1 MTEVIMQTVGATARL
16 KRITL
21 AMQHFVAMFGAT
33 VLVPILTGFNPSVA
47 IFAAGLG
54 TLLFHWCTGGKV
66 PVFLGSSFAFIPV
79 IIKVAETTGNLQ
91 YAQGGVLVAGLI
103 YVLISF
109 LIRLVGA
116 EKIQKLMAPQVIGPM
131 IIIIGFNLIP
141 SAYGMAK
148 TNFVVAG
155 ITLATALCTMFLA
168 KGFVKQIAILI
179 SLIVGYAASVTM
191 HIVDFTS
198 VQQASFFAIPAF
210 QLPKFDFAAIAMIAP
225 IVLAVLMEHI
235 GDITTNGT
243 VVGQNFVKD
252 PGLHRTLLGDGL
264 ATVAA
269 AMLGGPA
276 NTTYGENTAVLAI
289 TQNYDPSIIRLA
301 AVFAIGF
308 AFIGK
313 VGGILGT
320 IPTCVLGGIS
330 LVLFSMIGLVG
341 IKTIVREKV
350 KLNWKN
356 ILIMGSML
364 MIGFGSGIVQKTLGI
379 RLAIVLTDT
388 IAIEG
393 LSLAAIV
400 GILFNLLLNGRERT
414 QVEKS
419 IYPLSEEVR
428 ELSKQ
433 NR

>member
-1 MTEVIMQTVGATARL
+1 MTEVTMQTVGATAKL

-79 IIKVAETTGNLQ
+79 IIKAVETTGNLQ

-103 YVLISF
+103 YILISF

-168 KGFVKQIAILI
+168 KGFAKQIAILI

-198 VQQASFFAIPAF
+198 VQQASVFAVPAF
-210 QLPKFDFAAIAMIAP
+210 QLPKFDLGAIAMIAP

-301 AVFAIGF
+301 AVLAIGF

-364 MIGFGSGIVQKTLGI
+364 MIGFGSGMVQKTLGI
-379 RLAIVLTDT
+379 RLAIVITDT

-400 GILFNLLLNGRERT
+400 GILFNLLLNGRERI
-414 QVEKS
+414 QVGKS